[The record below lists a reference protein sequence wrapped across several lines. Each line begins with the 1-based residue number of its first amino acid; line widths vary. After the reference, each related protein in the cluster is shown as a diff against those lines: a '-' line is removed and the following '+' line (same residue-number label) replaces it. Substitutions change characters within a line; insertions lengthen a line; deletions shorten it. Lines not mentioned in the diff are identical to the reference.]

1 MLWLTIF
8 IAHAVFH
15 CFLRNLQPV
24 LRLAHTAVRCAELIT
39 ADLLR
44 DRWWPPRPP

>member
-1 MLWLTIF
+1 MF

-24 LRLAHTAVRCAELIT
+24 LRPAHTAVHFAELNA